1 MEVTVRFLGPFERYS
16 TQRELP
22 LELPD
27 EATVGVAMQTMGAE
41 LGEVFREEVLESLSQ
56 VRRMVLVNGSSLLAH
71 GWDTRLADGDTIS
84 LVPPTAG
91 G

>member
-1 MEVTVRFLGPFERYS
+1 MEVIVRFLGPFEQYS

-22 LELPD
+22 LDLPED
-27 EATVGVAMQTMGAE
+27 ATVGVAMQALGTQ
-41 LGEVFREEVLESLSQ
+41 LGEAFQEEVLNRLSQ